1 MIDYIKDYGISN
13 FDFGYLMNNLTQEEI
28 QRLMLAEANV
38 RENLLYYNKLG
49 LKDNLYKLI
58 LHRMDLVIM
67 PLDQL
72 KYLLSKIDKELFVQ
86 LVNTNIK
93 NLILL
98 F

>member
-1 MIDYIKDYGISN
+1 MIEYLKEYGISS
-13 FDFGYLMNNLTQEEI
+13 FDFEFLMKNLTQEDV
-28 QRLMLAEANV
+28 QRLMLAESYV

-49 LKDNLYKLI
+49 LKDNLHKLI
-58 LHRMDLVIM
+58 LYRLDLVIM

-72 KYLLSKIDKELFVQ
+72 KYLLSKIDKELFVK

>member
-1 MIDYIKDYGISN
+1 MIEYLKEYGISN
-13 FDFGYLMNNLTQEEI
+13 FDYLYLLKNLNPEDI

-38 RENLLYYNKLG
+38 RENLLYFNKLG
-49 LKDNLYKLI
+49 LKENFHKLI
-58 LHRMDLVIM
+58 LYRLDLVIM

>member
-1 MIDYIKDYGISN
+1 MIDYLKEYGISN
-13 FDFGYLMNNLTQEEI
+13 FDFEYLMNNLTQEEI

-49 LKDNLYKLI
+49 LKENLYKLI
-58 LHRMDLVIM
+58 FHRMDLVIM

-72 KYLLSKIDKELFVQ
+72 KYLLGKVDKELFVQ

>member
-1 MIDYIKDYGISN
+1 MIEYLKEYGISN
-13 FDFGYLMNNLTQEEI
+13 FDFEYLMNNISQEDI
-28 QRLMLAEANV
+28 QRLMLAESNV
-38 RENLLYYNKLG
+38 RENLLFYNKLG
-49 LKDNLYKLI
+49 LKENLHKLI
-58 LHRMDLVIM
+58 LYRLDLVIM

-72 KYLLSKIDKELFVQ
+72 KYLLSKIDKDLFVQ